1 MSKVIE
7 EMQKLV
13 EQLNFHAK
21 LYYKNDAP
29 IISDGEYDLLY
40 DELVALEKETGF
52 VLPNS
57 PSRRVG
63 DDIIS
68 EFKPYKHSHKLY
80 SLDKAQSIEELR
92 AWYTRTA
99 KTLGSAPTLTVEY
112 KFDGLTINLVYE
124 KGELVSA
131 ATRGNG
137 EVGEDVTAQ
146 VKTIKN
152 VPLTIDYAGR
162 LEVQG
167 EGIMRLSVLK
177 KYNEKNTEQL
187 KNARNAA
194 AGAIRNLNPKV
205 TSSRKL
211 DVKCYNV
218 FADGFL
224 SQEQMNDFLDKQ
236 GFETGD
242 YFTVIKNLDN
252 IDEIICEIEKKRPH
266 LDFLIDGI
274 VFKVN
279 DVNLRED
286 LGQTDKFPR
295 WAIAYKFKADEATT
309 IVKDVVWQVSRTS
322 KLNPGAILEPVELA
336 GVTVQHATLNNFAD
350 IQKKGVKIGSRV
362 FIRRSNDVIPE
373 ILGVAEYFDDDKE
386 IKKPEKCPYCGAPV
400 RCEGA
405 FIYCSNKDSCAPQ
418 IVDKITH
425 FASKGAMNIDGFS
438 EKTAE
443 LLLNERGVKDY
454 SDLYELTVDSLQNL
468 DGFAELK
475 TKNILASIEKSK
487 SAKLSNFIYA
497 LGIKNIGKKASK
509 QLEKAFKNFDNLK
522 DATVEQIVELEDF
535 GDITA
540 QSIVDYFSD
549 SNNLEQIQKLFDL
562 GVKLIEED
570 EKSGV
575 LSGKNVVLT
584 GSLPTLKRSQAENL
598 IVENGGAVSS
608 AVSKN
613 VNLVIAGDE
622 AGSKLE
628 KAQKLGIEIIDEA
641 DFLKLIGK

>member
-1 MSKVIE
+1 MSKVLE

-13 EQLNFHAK
+13 DQLNYHAK

-40 DELVALEKETGF
+40 DKLIALEKDTGF

-63 DDIIS
+63 DEIVS

-80 SLDKAQSIEELR
+80 SLDKAQSVDELR
-92 AWYTRTA
+92 AWYTRTTKA
-99 KTLGSAPTLTVEY
+99 LGIAPTLTVEY

-124 KGELVSA
+124 KGALISA

-152 VPLTIDYAGR
+152 VPLTIDYVNR

-205 TSSRKL
+205 TASRKL

-218 FADGFL
+218 FAEGFH
-224 SQEQMNDFLDKQ
+224 SQGQMNSFLEKQ

-242 YFTVIKNLDN
+242 FFKTIEGLDDIEEVINQ
-252 IDEIICEIEKKRPH
+252 IEANRPH
-266 LDFLIDGI
+266 LDYLIDGI
-274 VFKVN
+274 VFKVD
-279 DVNLRED
+279 DVSLRED

-322 KLNPGAILEPVELA
+322 KLNPGAVLEPVELA
-336 GVTVQHATLNNFAD
+336 GVTVRHATLNNLAD
-350 IQKKGVKIGSRV
+350 IQKKGIKIGSRV

-373 ILGVAEYFDDDKE
+373 ILGVAEYFDDDRE
-386 IKKPEKCPYCGAPV
+386 IETPTKCPYCGAPV
-400 RCEGA
+400 RAEGA
-405 FIYCSNKDSCAPQ
+405 FIYCTNDVSCAPQ

-425 FASKGAMNIDGFS
+425 FASKSAMDIDGFS

-454 SDLYELTVDSLQNL
+454 SDLYELTDESLRNL
-468 DGFAELK
+468 DGFADLK
-475 TKNILASIEKSK
+475 IKNLLSSIEKSK
-487 SAKLSNFIYA
+487 NAKLANFIFA

-509 QLEKAFKNFDNLK
+509 QLEKAFKTYDNLK
-522 DATVEQIVELEDF
+522 NATVEQIVELDDF
-535 GDITA
+535 GEITA
-540 QSIVDYFSD
+540 QSVVDYFQ
-549 SNNLEQIQKLFDL
+549 NEANLAQIDKLFSL
-562 GVKLIEED
+562 GVKLFEMEE
-570 EKSGV
+570 KTGA
-575 LSGKNVVLT
+575 LTGKNVVLT
-584 GSLPTLKRSQAENL
+584 GSLPTLKRSQAEHL
-598 IVENGGAVSS
+598 IVENGGAVSAS
-608 AVSKN
+608 VSKS
-613 VNLVIAGDE
+613 VNLVVAGED

-628 KAQKLGIEIIDEA
+628 KAQKLGIEIINESQ
-641 DFLKLIGK
+641 FLKLIEK